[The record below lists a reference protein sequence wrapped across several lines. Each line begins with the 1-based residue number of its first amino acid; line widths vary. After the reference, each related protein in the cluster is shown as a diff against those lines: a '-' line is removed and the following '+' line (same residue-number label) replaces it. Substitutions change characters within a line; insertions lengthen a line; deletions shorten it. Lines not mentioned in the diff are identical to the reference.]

1 MEIRLSKKCR
11 KESPKKNLA
20 WIEPVLLL
28 SIVGGGILLFHQLG
42 LWQLF
47 TSQER
52 IFKFLDSMGVWDE
65 AGFIFLEA
73 VQVVIPA
80 IPGIFLNILGGYLY
94 GTIVGVILSTIGTT
108 IGSYIVYLLSRSF
121 GKLFINKFFNKN
133 LMRRFGNIPGKKG
146 RFTIFLLF
154 LVPGF
159 PKDYLCYTLG
169 YLSTT
174 EFLAITGIGRLLGT
188 VLETL
193 GGNYIRHKQ
202 YMEIFVLAGIALTI
216 IFLVLVFKN
225 RSEQLLRKMHIVGY
239 RMKRAGQIKS
249 KKRKPHEGR
258 G

>member
-1 MEIRLSKKCR
+1 MPITTLKD
-11 KESPKKNLA
+11 SPKKNLA
-20 WIEPVLLL
+20 WIEPLLLL
-28 SIVGGGILLFHQLG
+28 SIVGGGFLLFHQLG
-42 LWQLF
+42 LWQFF

-65 AGFIFLEA
+65 AGFVFLEA
-73 VQVVIPA
+73 LQVVIPS
-80 IPGIFLNILGGYLY
+80 IPGIFLNMLGGYLY
-94 GTIVGVILSTIGTT
+94 GTVVGVILSTIGTT
-108 IGSYIVYLLSRSF
+108 TGGYIVYLLSRRF
-121 GKLFINKFFNKN
+121 GRMFINKFFNKN
-133 LMRRFGNIPGKKG
+133 LMRRIGNIPGKKG

-202 YMEIFVLAGIALTI
+202 YQKLFILAGIALTI
-216 IFLVLVFKN
+216 ICLVFAFKN
-225 RSEQLLRKMHIVGY
+225 RLERLLRKAHI
-239 RMKRAGQIKS
+239 I
-249 KKRKPHEGR
+249 
-258 G
+258 